1 MSGAPT
7 ILRVVVLLL
16 ASLACSGCTSVLY
29 VVQAAQGQ
37 VELGYLARPIDE
49 VVADK
54 TVPDHTRSLLSR
66 VASMKRF
73 GEKHGLTPTKNYSE
87 YVELDR
93 PAVVWVVSACEPLRF
108 QSKVWSFPIAGKVPY
123 LGWFDWW
130 DAESFAED
138 LREDGWDVH
147 FRPAGAYSTLGWF
160 QDPVLS
166 SMIDRGA
173 ADSPAEVDGALGD
186 LANVVLHESVHA
198 TLYLPGQ
205 SLLNESLADFVA
217 DRLTARYLDAELGAQ
232 SPERLAW
239 EANQKDSDRR
249 RALMQRAYSRLERL
263 YASAAPDAAKLAE
276 KARVL
281 AELRRE
287 LGLNREIN
295 NATLAQFKTYSSGE
309 AELLALLDAC
319 GGDFRRFLAQLRGL
333 SADSFANVPPA
344 RVLAEVARLARN
356 GCGR

>member
-1 MSGAPT
+1 MSGAPSL
-7 ILRVVVLLL
+7 LRGVVLLL
-16 ASLACSGCTSVLY
+16 AGLASSGCTSVFY

-49 VVADK
+49 VVTDK
-54 TVPDHTRSLLSR
+54 AVPERTRSLLSR

-73 GEKHGLTPTKNYSE
+73 GEKHGLTPTSNYSE
-87 YVELDR
+87 YVQLDR

-108 QSKVWSFPIAGKVPY
+108 QSKVWSFPIAGQVPY

-130 DAESFAED
+130 DADSFAAD

-147 FRPAGAYSTLGWF
+147 LRPAGAYSTLGWF
-160 QDPVLS
+160 EDPVLS
-166 SMIDRGA
+166 SMIDEG
-173 ADSPAEVDGALGD
+173 EGTLGD
-186 LANVVLHESVHA
+186 LTNVVLHESVHA

-217 DRLTARYLDAELGAQ
+217 DRLTPRYLDAELGAQ

-239 EANQKDSDRR
+239 EADQKNSARR
-249 RALMQRAYSRLERL
+249 RELMQRAYSRLERL

-281 AELRRE
+281 VELRRE
-287 LGLNREIN
+287 MGVSREIN

-319 GGDFRRFLAQLRGL
+319 GGDFPRFFAQLRGL
-333 SADSFANVPPA
+333 SADSFTNATPG